1 MSNPSPSSSSS
12 SSSSSSTSTNH
23 PEPTRPSSSSTPLPP
38 SSDHSTDSNDSPFS
52 SSKLFSSLYNNNN
65 KTDPSSSPSSS
76 NPNPNPLLPG
86 IPIDT
91 ASILASKYDPSLS
104 YFHSSSSSSSSEDGG
119 ISHKE
124 IPRIPERCF
133 SFCTQTDGDRPLCRM
148 FCIRKRPPVLSQK
161 EQLQRLRPPS
171 AHRPVPSIPGK
182 VDHEDEIP
190 WYKKPFES
198 LRRTVTPYSFIYIKG
213 TPDGV
218 IGRYMEELEWD
229 DGEYDFGNLSRSVV
243 NGSNTMK
250 GKKKEGEEGK
260 FSWTWLDW
268 GEHGSLLHLPLTTLF
283 YPILS
288 IPNTLSNLLTPSY
301 NLLKLYEKSFVDGG
315 QARSLEKFTAEIQR
329 GGAMEM
335 LNKLSDYWEKKVIE
349 TKERREEM
357 MKQLKE
363 ERSRSGDVESGKN
376 E

>member
-1 MSNPSPSSSSS
+1 MSSTSPNSS
-12 SSSSSSTSTNH
+12 SSSSSSTPTNH

-38 SSDHSTDSNDSPFS
+38 SSDHSTDSNDNPFS

-65 KTDPSSSPSSS
+65 KRDPSSSSSSS
-76 NPNPNPLLPG
+76 NSNSNPLLPG

-104 YFHSSSSSSSSEDGG
+104 YFHSSSSSSSDEA
-119 ISHKE
+119 IVVQKE

-171 AHRPVPSIPGK
+171 VHRPTATIPGK
-182 VDHEDEIP
+182 IDLDQDDGIP
-190 WYKKPFES
+190 WYKRPFEA

-229 DGEYDFGNLSRSVV
+229 DGEYDFGHLSRSVV
-243 NGSNTMK
+243 NGSASMK

-260 FSWTWLDW
+260 YGWTWLDW
-268 GEHGSLLHLPLTTLF
+268 GEHGSLLHLPLTTIF

-329 GGAMEM
+329 GGAIEM